1 MELELESMPAEER
14 RDDDVTGVTDDVELS
29 SS

>member
-1 MELELESMPAEER
+1 MELELESMPLEES
-14 RDDDVTGVTDDVELS
+14 RDDDVAGVTDDVELS